1 VSAIATSTAQGKHR
15 LALIKS
21 LVVVLKSH
29 NLLLDMM
36 KLLLIVL
43 AVYILGIIINY
54 AIDLQDMEKFNV
66 LSASIL
72 NNPQTTDPKAEK
84 VKAKWV
90 YAFVSF
96 VAELMWPILLIT
108 NIEENSA
115 IALFPRNSN

>member
-1 VSAIATSTAQGKHR
+1 MSAIATSTAQGKHR

-36 KLLLIVL
+36 KLLLILL

-54 AIDLQDMEKFNV
+54 AIELQDMEKFTV
-66 LSASIL
+66 LSASIM

>member
-1 VSAIATSTAQGKHR
+1 
-15 LALIKS
+15 
-21 LVVVLKSH
+21 
-29 NLLLDMM
+29 MM

-96 VAELMWPILLIT
+96 VAALMWPMLLISKLRRT
-108 NIEENSA
+108 ARSPFSLVA
-115 IALFPRNSN
+115 QTKRPDRDRSNRAD

>member
-36 KLLLIVL
+36 KLLLILL

-54 AIDLQDMEKFNV
+54 AIELQDMEKFTV
-66 LSASIL
+66 LSASIM

>member
-1 VSAIATSTAQGKHR
+1 MSAIATSTAQGKHR

-54 AIDLQDMEKFNV
+54 AMDLQDMEKFNV